1 MSEHLKSVDIR
12 SMPSATLRKVAYEM
26 SERICEF
33 NEIIES
39 NVAALDAVLAAL
51 ETDALP
57 ANDLVLRDVLFELW
71 KRGGVDVE

>member
-1 MSEHLKSVDIR
+1 
-12 SMPSATLRKVAYEM
+12 MPSSTLRKVAYEM
-26 SERICEF
+26 SEKICEF